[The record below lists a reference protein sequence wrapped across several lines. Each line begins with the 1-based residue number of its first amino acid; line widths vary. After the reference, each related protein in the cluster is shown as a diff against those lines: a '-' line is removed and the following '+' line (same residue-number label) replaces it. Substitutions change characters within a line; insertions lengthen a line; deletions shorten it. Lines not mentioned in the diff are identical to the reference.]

1 MKDQILKIA
10 GVKSEKE
17 FYKKYPT
24 EEAFQKAHGK
34 EFKKAKLG
42 AAMTPK
48 AQDGSSES
56 ISNFM
61 NSVGNKNCVGATW
74 HAILGDGDGG
84 GSGGAA
90 AKVIPEWKEISNIE
104 NLGLD
109 KSGRKALK
117 AEYEAIKDKYKG
129 LDLNTYVAAK
139 RDAERTSRQFAN
151 PERAKYFDPSG
162 KLLPNV
168 DPRNIDPYLR
178 FYREKFPTQSK
189 LSAED
194 ILGIYGGMEGGLSNY
209 EKYANVGYQKP
220 MKEGGQLKKLQQLTD
235 FGNPP
240 IAQDGSMI
248 GSYMGGERD
257 QNAKQV
263 FYGDFYDDVINKQTG
278 VSKEERDKQQELAL
292 KQQEIEASKSKG
304 GGGGLGDML
313 GGLMGMIGGGSGGG
327 GGDIMS
333 MFSGG
338 GGEGAAGLGSMMGG
352 SGGGAI
358 SMMAKKGKKVHKAQ
372 LGLNSPAGGTL
383 SGVSG
388 GFDWNM
394 GSGGIGGGQVG
405 SVTNPYSAGPA
416 LNMGDLAS
424 GGVGTMSEQLAGSA
438 GAVKP
443 MSGFGKAF
451 DAIGGIGGASNLA
464 GSIIG
469 GIQGLNAEKEGRKI
483 AERDQRISEL
493 TLQASETMPEQIKRR
508 YIRPED
514 QLVQPNQLYPSYGV
528 GTNVLAKDG
537 ISIGGN
543 PTEIQN
549 TYNPGDIYSDLGF
562 EPLSDS
568 EIVKQYRA
576 GGFVPRAQAG
586 AIAGALGGP
595 VNSLI
600 GGAFDNNAG
609 SGLGSTIGSTIGMV
623 GGPVGSL
630 IGGALGGL
638 VGGALDQEGNKTKEA
653 QRRTKQNLEKSAM
666 TSGFRA
672 INAQNSQFVRNGG
685 DIPSDQAGWMSH
697 DWNPQVIT
705 KFGDMDVSQMHSFA
719 TEGMDTLRTGGHITQ
734 NNMFPTDQYALGGE
748 LKTTWGG
755 YAEPISHNPYMPGS
769 GETVMFRGK
778 SHEESDGRGH
788 TGIGVKYGDGGH
800 DSYTDYAEYGT
811 ENADADVEVERGE
824 PATEMIDGQT
834 GEKNMVVFGN
844 LKIPNQFL
852 GEIGDVNAKGKKFKN
867 YVAGLGKMEAK
878 QNKIV
883 EKATNEI
890 NDLQVYTPF
899 DKLKMDALQAS
910 ITGAN
915 MKLKESALRK
925 SNAAAVQNAI
935 NDTAEEHGLDADH
948 LAKGKIKIDKEA
960 MKQQAKYGK
969 EILKAQKGTNY
980 PYHPITNPEGYKDI
994 RLSQQTR
1001 DVIAPEAQGWYKAT
1015 PRYKSDFK
1023 RPWDPEG
1030 KVPKKQYE
1038 EAFKK
1043 FKEQKAKG
1051 QKPFVP
1057 YSLNKNVA
1065 DVYEDALKDFNE
1077 QDKAAP
1083 SQKKATTTTQQT
1095 TAAAKTSTPVK
1106 PGTSTSSSKKKQVV
1120 TVPKKTKS
1128 QVTAGELKRTPVEA
1142 TKIQVSNDIKPLP
1155 DKLTAPQMPNSIRE
1169 NLEGAVKKPEGKS
1182 GVPGWMTALST
1193 LLPYFRP
1200 SDKEG
1205 FDSSQL
1211 YPEMAALAMNQLQP
1225 VQAQL
1230 YNPDLGTPMDI
1241 SLQDQLNANQSDFNA
1256 LQRQLGY
1263 NPAALATLAAN
1274 KYSANEKVLG
1284 EQFRLNQAEKQRVY
1298 EGNRALLNDA
1308 QLKNLGILDTQM
1320 VRQEQAKSNTR
1331 QQSLEALKSMS
1342 DKIAK
1347 NKLENRTL
1355 GIYENLYNYRF
1366 DPVTGRAINWNA
1378 PNQFDT
1384 SVSGTTARNSGQGSL
1399 PEGWEWDMVPKRKK
1413 GETYGGSAS
1422 ADMPDNAIS
1431 LTGKNGKSVKKNH
1444 RNGNIVKAIK
1454 NL

>member
-61 NSVGNKNCVGATW
+61 NSVGNKNCVGSTW

-109 KSGRKALK
+109 KAGRKALK
-117 AEYEAIKDKYKG
+117 SEYEAIKDKYKG
-129 LDLNTYVAAK
+129 LDFNTYVAAK

-151 PERAKYFDPSG
+151 PERAKYFDQSG

-168 DPRNIDPYLR
+168 DIRNIDPYLR

-189 LSAED
+189 VSAED
-194 ILGIYGGMEGGLSNY
+194 ILGIYSGMEGGLSNY

-220 MKEGGQLKKLQQLTD
+220 MKEGGQLHKLQQLTD

-240 IAQDGSMI
+240 IAQVGAYI
-248 GSYMGGERD
+248 GGQQD
-257 QNAKQV
+257 QFQPLMFNQ
-263 FYGDFYDDVINKQTG
+263 FQEDVTSRMTG
-278 VSKEERDKQQELAL
+278 VSPEERKRQEQLA
-292 KQQEIEASKSKG
+292 ASNSQGKSGDG
-304 GGGGLGDML
+304 GGGGDML
-313 GGLMGMIGGGSGGG
+313 GGLMGI
-327 GGDIMS
+327 
-333 MFSGG
+333 
-338 GGEGAAGLGSMMGG
+338 AGQVAPMLMG
-352 SGGGAI
+352 
-358 SMMAKKGKKVHKAQ
+358 KKGAKLKKGQ
-372 LGLNSPAGGTL
+372 IGLNSPAGGTL

-388 GFDWNM
+388 GFDWSM
-394 GSGGIGGGQVG
+394 GTGGIGGGQTTI
-405 SVTNPYSAGPA
+405 TNPYSAGPA
-416 LNMGDLAS
+416 MDVNQTGS
-424 GGVGTMSEQLAGSA
+424 FSQQLAGSA

-451 DAIGGIGGASNLA
+451 NAIGGIGGAANLA

-469 GIQGLNAEKEGRKI
+469 GIQGLNAEKEERKI
-483 AERDQRISEL
+483 AERDKKISEL
-493 TLQASETMPEQIKRR
+493 VLRASETMPEQTKRR
-508 YIRPED
+508 YVRPED
-514 QLVQPNQLYPSYGV
+514 QLVQPNQLFPTYGV
-528 GTNVLAKDG
+528 GTNVLARDG
-537 ISIGGN
+537 ASIGGN

-549 TYNPGDIYSDLGF
+549 MYNPGDIYSDLGF

-568 EIVKQYRA
+568 DIIKQYRA
-576 GGFVPRAQAG
+576 GGFIPRAQFG
-586 AIAGALGGP
+586 AMAGALGGP
-595 VNSLI
+595 VNSLV
-600 GGAFDNNAG
+600 GSAFGNSAG
-609 SGLGSTIGSTIGMV
+609 SNLGSTLGSTIGMV

-630 IGGALGGL
+630 
-638 VGGALDQEGNKTKEA
+638 VGGAIGGIIGGFADQEGNRTKEA
-653 QRRTKQNLEKSAM
+653 QKLTKQNLEKSAL
-666 TSGFRA
+666 TSGLRA
-672 INAQNSQFVRNGG
+672 VNSQNSQFVRNGG
-685 DIPSDQAGWMSH
+685 DISSDHAGWMSH
-697 DWNPQVIT
+697 NWNPQVIT
-705 KFGDMDVSQMHSFA
+705 KFGDVDVSQIHNIA

-755 YAEPISHNPYMPGS
+755 YTETISHNPYMPGS
-769 GETVMFRGK
+769 GETIMFRGK
-778 SHEESDGRGH
+778 SHEESDGNGH
-788 TGIGVKYGDGGH
+788 TGIGVKYGEGGH
-800 DSYTDYAEYGT
+800 DSYTDYAEFGST
-811 ENADADVEVERGE
+811 DADADVEVERGE
-824 PATEMIDGQT
+824 PATEMIDGET

-852 GEIGDVNAKGKKFKN
+852 GEIGDRNAKGKKFKN
-867 YVAGLGKMEAK
+867 YVADLGKIEAK

-883 EKATNEI
+883 EKASNELD
-890 NDLQVYTPF
+890 NLQVYTPF
-899 DKLKMDALQAS
+899 DKLKMDALQAN

-925 SNAAAVQNAI
+925 SNASAVQNAI
-935 NDTAEEHGLDADH
+935 NDTAEEHGIDADA

-969 EILKAQKGTNY
+969 EIPTAQTGDKY
-980 PYHPITNPEGYKDI
+980 PYHPITNPQGYKTI
-994 RLSQQTR
+994 GFSQQTR
-1001 DVIAPEAQGWYKAT
+1001 DIIAPEAQGWYKAA
-1015 PRYKSDFK
+1015 PRYEGDLK
-1023 RPWDPEG
+1023 RSWDPEG
-1030 KVPKKQYE
+1030 KALKKHYA
-1038 EAFKK
+1038 EAFQK
-1043 FKEQKAKG
+1043 FKEQKTKG

-1057 YSLNKNVA
+1057 YNLNKNIA
-1065 DVYEDALKDFNE
+1065 DVYESALKDFNK
-1077 QDKAAP
+1077 QASAAP
-1083 SQKKATTTTQQT
+1083 SQKKAAPQQT
-1095 TAAAKTSTPVK
+1095 PAKTSTPVK
-1106 PGTSTSSSKKKQVV
+1106 PETTTSSSKKKQVV

-1128 QVTAGELKRTPVEA
+1128 KVTSGQLKRIPVEA
-1142 TKIQVSNDIKPLP
+1142 TKIQVPHDIKPLP
-1155 DKLTAPQMPNSIRE
+1155 DKLTAPKMPNSIRE
-1169 NLEGAVKKPEGKS
+1169 NVEGAVKKPEGKS
-1182 GVPGWMTALST
+1182 NNWMNLLNT

-1200 SDKEG
+1200 SDQEG

-1241 SLQDQLNANQSDFNA
+1241 SLQDQLNANQADFNA
-1256 LQRQLGY
+1256 LQRQVGY

-1320 VRQEQAKSNTR
+1320 TRQEQAKSNTK
-1331 QQSLEALKSMS
+1331 QQALEALKSMT

-1378 PNQFDT
+1378 PNKFDT
-1384 SVSGTTARNSGQGSL
+1384 SVSGTTARNSTQGL

-1413 GETYGGSAS
+1413 AETLGGSAS
-1422 ADMPDNAIS
+1422 ADMPDSAIS
-1431 LTGKNGKSVKKNH
+1431 LTNSRNGKAVKKNA